1 MQEIYIIILIFI
13 LAAENIN
20 SIHQHIKDHHYDL
33 AIELSH
39 RTINDT
45 LKGITYYHQYN
56 RLFLSLVV
64 NLTFFMWIF
73 LLLMK
78 IFENNTRM
86 LKIAHPYTSVVNSKL
101 FFICYHSVLSFIFVI
116 TLTTHKD
123 PTQAIFSF
131 LPLLLL
137 REVASKI
144 LILQKNIEK
153 IKEMLFTNIS
163 VTIVTVCHLIL
174 IFCFIEII
182 VLSFFR
188 RSFLSLVGV
197 FLSLLPWLQTL
208 HSSSAL
214 PNLEKA
220 FCFMWSIACVL
231 VSIFPQLPVITREE
245 NYLLVVIASFIIVTN
260 GASYCLIVK
269 EKNTNL
275 VSIITGF
282 LLVNTVVKMHVILN
296 VKNGSGLPFYDQI
309 YSWCSLV
316 LMPTLVSFV
325 DKKSHARLV
334 AVSLAL
340 FGMYLLMSVSYDAL
354 FLVVLICL
362 MALWVILEKYVF
374 HDKKQ
379 WQTDENQLTTAHI
392 RIAVMFTYFIFLSF
406 FGTGNIASI
415 NSFDIASVYCFK
427 TVFNPWIQGIILALK
442 VAIPFAVVIIFFRS
456 LQKLI
461 RIPLAGCFLMILLF
475 GDIMAVN
482 FFFLVKDDGSWLD
495 IGQSLSHFV
504 ITLAFICMLVPM
516 YWLSY
521 FVSGN
526 IELKKIKLHQ
536 F

>member
-1 MQEIYIIILIFI
+1 
-13 LAAENIN
+13 
-20 SIHQHIKDHHYDL
+20 
-33 AIELSH
+33 
-39 RTINDT
+39 
-45 LKGITYYHQYN
+45 
-56 RLFLSLVV
+56 
-64 NLTFFMWIF
+64 MWIF

-78 IFENNTRM
+78 ILENNTRM
-86 LKIAHPYTSVVNSKL
+86 VKIAHPYISVVNSKL

-116 TLTTHKD
+116 ASITYKDLTQTV
-123 PTQAIFSF
+123 FSF
-131 LPLLLL
+131 LPLLLF
-137 REVASKI
+137 RDVASKL
-144 LILQKNIEK
+144 LILMKNIEK
-153 IKEMLFTNIS
+153 IKEMLLTNTS
-163 VTIVTVCHLIL
+163 VTIMTVCNLIL

-182 VLSFFR
+182 VFSFFR
-188 RSFLSLVGV
+188 RSYLSLVGL
-197 FLSLLPWLQTL
+197 FLSLLPWLQRLYST
-208 HSSSAL
+208 AL

-220 FCFMWSIACVL
+220 FCFMWSVACV
-231 VSIFPQLPVITREE
+231 VISIFPQLPVITREE
-245 NYLLVVIASFIIVTN
+245 NYLLVVIASFIIITN
-260 GASYCLIVK
+260 GVSYCLIVK
-269 EKNTNL
+269 ENNTYI

-316 LMPTLVSFV
+316 VMPMLVSFV

-340 FGMYLLMSVSYDAL
+340 FGMYLLMSISYDAL

-427 TVFNPWIQGIILALK
+427 TVFNPWVQGIILALK

-461 RIPLAGCFLMILLF
+461 CIPLAGCFLMILLF

-482 FFFLVKDDGSWLD
+482 FFFLVKDEGSWLD

-526 IELKKIKLHQ
+526 IELEKIKLHQ

>member
-1 MQEIYIIILIFI
+1 M
-13 LAAENIN
+13 
-20 SIHQHIKDHHYDL
+20 
-33 AIELSH
+33 AIELAH
-39 RTINDT
+39 RTINGT

-64 NLTFFMWIF
+64 NLAFFMWIF

-78 IFENNTRM
+78 ILENNTRM
-86 LKIAHPYTSVVNSKL
+86 VKIAHPYISVVNSKL

-116 TLTTHKD
+116 ASITYKDLTQTV
-123 PTQAIFSF
+123 FSF
-131 LPLLLL
+131 LPLLLF
-137 REVASKI
+137 RDVASKL
-144 LILQKNIEK
+144 LILMKNIEK
-153 IKEMLFTNIS
+153 IKEMLLTNTS
-163 VTIVTVCHLIL
+163 VTIMTVCYLIL

-182 VLSFFR
+182 VFSFFR
-188 RSFLSLVGV
+188 RSYLSLVGL
-197 FLSLLPWLQTL
+197 FLSLLPWLQRLYST
-208 HSSSAL
+208 AL

-220 FCFMWSIACVL
+220 FCFMWSVACV
-231 VSIFPQLPVITREE
+231 VISIFPQLPVITREE
-245 NYLLVVIASFIIVTN
+245 NYLLVVIASFIIITN
-260 GASYCLIVK
+260 GVSYCLIVK
-269 EKNTNL
+269 ENNTYI

-316 LMPTLVSFV
+316 VMPMLVSFV

-340 FGMYLLMSVSYDAL
+340 FGMYLLMSISYDAL

-427 TVFNPWIQGIILALK
+427 TVFNPWVQGIILALK

-461 RIPLAGCFLMILLF
+461 CIPLAGCFLMILLF

-482 FFFLVKDDGSWLD
+482 FFFLVKDEGSWLD

-526 IELKKIKLHQ
+526 IELEKIKLHQ

>member
-1 MQEIYIIILIFI
+1 M
-13 LAAENIN
+13 
-20 SIHQHIKDHHYDL
+20 
-33 AIELSH
+33 
-39 RTINDT
+39 
-45 LKGITYYHQYN
+45 
-56 RLFLSLVV
+56 V
-64 NLTFFMWIF
+64 
-73 LLLMK
+73 
-78 IFENNTRM
+78 
-86 LKIAHPYTSVVNSKL
+86 KIAHPYISVVNSKL

-116 TLTTHKD
+116 ASITYKDLTQTV
-123 PTQAIFSF
+123 FSF
-131 LPLLLL
+131 LPLLLF
-137 REVASKI
+137 RDVASKL
-144 LILQKNIEK
+144 LILMKNIEK
-153 IKEMLFTNIS
+153 IKEMLLTNTS
-163 VTIVTVCHLIL
+163 VTIMTVCYLIL

-182 VLSFFR
+182 VFSFFR
-188 RSFLSLVGV
+188 RSYLSLVGL
-197 FLSLLPWLQTL
+197 FLSLLPWLRRLYST
-208 HSSSAL
+208 AL

-220 FCFMWSIACVL
+220 FCFMWSVACV
-231 VSIFPQLPVITREE
+231 VISIFPQLPVITREE
-245 NYLLVVIASFIIVTN
+245 NYLLVVIASFIIITN
-260 GASYCLIVK
+260 GVSYCLIVK
-269 EKNTNL
+269 ENNTYI

-316 LMPTLVSFV
+316 VMPMLVSFV

-340 FGMYLLMSVSYDAL
+340 FGMYLLMSISYDAL

-427 TVFNPWIQGIILALK
+427 TVFNPWVQGIILALK

-461 RIPLAGCFLMILLF
+461 CIPLAGCFLMILLF

-482 FFFLVKDDGSWLD
+482 FFFLVKDEGSWLD

-526 IELKKIKLHQ
+526 IELEKIKLHQ

>member
-1 MQEIYIIILIFI
+1 
-13 LAAENIN
+13 
-20 SIHQHIKDHHYDL
+20 
-33 AIELSH
+33 
-39 RTINDT
+39 
-45 LKGITYYHQYN
+45 
-56 RLFLSLVV
+56 
-64 NLTFFMWIF
+64 MWIF

-78 IFENNTRM
+78 ILENNTRM
-86 LKIAHPYTSVVNSKL
+86 VKIAHPYISVVNSKL

-116 TLTTHKD
+116 ASITYKDLTQTV
-123 PTQAIFSF
+123 FSF
-131 LPLLLL
+131 LPLLLF
-137 REVASKI
+137 RDVASKL
-144 LILQKNIEK
+144 LILMKNIEK
-153 IKEMLFTNIS
+153 IKEMLLTNTS
-163 VTIVTVCHLIL
+163 VTIMTVCYLIL

-182 VLSFFR
+182 VFSFFR
-188 RSFLSLVGV
+188 RSYLSLVGL
-197 FLSLLPWLQTL
+197 FLSLLPWLRRLYST
-208 HSSSAL
+208 AL

-220 FCFMWSIACVL
+220 FCFMWSVACV
-231 VSIFPQLPVITREE
+231 VISIFPQLPVITREE
-245 NYLLVVIASFIIVTN
+245 NYLLVVIASFIIITN
-260 GASYCLIVK
+260 GVSYCLIVK
-269 EKNTNL
+269 ENNTYI

-316 LMPTLVSFV
+316 VMPMLVSFV

-340 FGMYLLMSVSYDAL
+340 FGMYLLMSISYDAL

-427 TVFNPWIQGIILALK
+427 TVFNPWVQGIILALK

-461 RIPLAGCFLMILLF
+461 CIPLAGCFLMILLF

-482 FFFLVKDDGSWLD
+482 FFFLVKDEGSWLD

-526 IELKKIKLHQ
+526 IELEKIKLHQ

>member
-1 MQEIYIIILIFI
+1 M
-13 LAAENIN
+13 
-20 SIHQHIKDHHYDL
+20 
-33 AIELSH
+33 AIELAH
-39 RTINDT
+39 RTINGT

-64 NLTFFMWIF
+64 NLAFFMWIF

-78 IFENNTRM
+78 ILENNTRM
-86 LKIAHPYTSVVNSKL
+86 VKIAHPYISVVNSKL

-116 TLTTHKD
+116 ASITYKD
-123 PTQAIFSF
+123 LTQAVFSF
-131 LPLLLL
+131 LPLLLF
-137 REVASKI
+137 RDVASKL
-144 LILQKNIEK
+144 LILMKNIEK
-153 IKEMLFTNIS
+153 IKEMLLTNTS
-163 VTIVTVCHLIL
+163 VTIMTVCYLIL
-174 IFCFIEII
+174 IFCFIEIM
-182 VLSFFR
+182 VFSFFR
-188 RSFLSLVGV
+188 RSYLSLVGL
-197 FLSLLPWLQTL
+197 FLSLLPWLQRLYST
-208 HSSSAL
+208 AL

-220 FCFMWSIACVL
+220 FCFMWSVACV
-231 VSIFPQLPVITREE
+231 VISIFPQLPVITREE
-245 NYLLVVIASFIIVTN
+245 NYLLVVIASFIIITN
-260 GASYCLIVK
+260 GVSYCLIVK
-269 EKNTNL
+269 ENNTYI

-316 LMPTLVSFV
+316 VMPMLVSFV

-340 FGMYLLMSVSYDAL
+340 FGMYLLMSISYDAL

-427 TVFNPWIQGIILALK
+427 TVFNPWVQGIILALK

-461 RIPLAGCFLMILLF
+461 CIPLAGCFLMILLF

-482 FFFLVKDDGSWLD
+482 FFFLVKDEGSWLD

-526 IELKKIKLHQ
+526 IELEKIKLHQ

>member
-1 MQEIYIIILIFI
+1 MQ
-13 LAAENIN
+13 A
-20 SIHQHIKDHHYDL
+20 
-33 AIELSH
+33 
-39 RTINDT
+39 
-45 LKGITYYHQYN
+45 
-56 RLFLSLVV
+56 V
-64 NLTFFMWIF
+64 
-73 LLLMK
+73 
-78 IFENNTRM
+78 
-86 LKIAHPYTSVVNSKL
+86 
-101 FFICYHSVLSFIFVI
+101 
-116 TLTTHKD
+116 
-123 PTQAIFSF
+123 FSF

-137 REVASKI
+137 REVASK
-144 LILQKNIEK
+144 LLTLHKNIKK
-153 IKEMLFTNIS
+153 IKEMLFTDIS
-163 VTIVTVCHLIL
+163 VTIMTVCHLIL

-182 VLSFFR
+182 VFSFFR
-188 RSFLSLVGV
+188 RSFLSLVGL
-197 FLSLLPWLQTL
+197 FLSLLPWLQRL
-208 HSSSAL
+208 HSSAL

-220 FCFMWSIACVL
+220 FCFMWSIACIVI
-231 VSIFPQLPVITREE
+231 SIFPQLPVITREE
-245 NYLLVVIASFIIVTN
+245 NYLLVVIASFIIITN
-260 GASYCLIVK
+260 GVSYCLIVK
-269 EKNTNL
+269 ENNTYL

-282 LLVNTVVKMHVILN
+282 LLINTVVKMHVILN

-316 LMPTLVSFV
+316 LMPMLVSFV

-362 MALWVILEKYVF
+362 MALWVVLEKYVF

-427 TVFNPWIQGIILALK
+427 TVFNPWVQGIILALK

-482 FFFLVKDDGSWLD
+482 FFFLVKDEGSWLD

-526 IELKKIKLHQ
+526 IELEKIKLHQ

>member
-1 MQEIYIIILIFI
+1 
-13 LAAENIN
+13 
-20 SIHQHIKDHHYDL
+20 
-33 AIELSH
+33 
-39 RTINDT
+39 
-45 LKGITYYHQYN
+45 
-56 RLFLSLVV
+56 
-64 NLTFFMWIF
+64 MWIF

-78 IFENNTRM
+78 ILENNTRM
-86 LKIAHPYTSVVNSKL
+86 VKIAHPYISVVNSKL

-116 TLTTHKD
+116 ASITYKDLTQTV
-123 PTQAIFSF
+123 FSF
-131 LPLLLL
+131 LPLLLF
-137 REVASKI
+137 RDVASKL
-144 LILQKNIEK
+144 LILMKNIEK
-153 IKEMLFTNIS
+153 IKEMLLTNTS
-163 VTIVTVCHLIL
+163 VTIMTVCYLIL

-182 VLSFFR
+182 VFSFFR
-188 RSFLSLVGV
+188 RSYLSLVGL
-197 FLSLLPWLQTL
+197 FLSLLPWLQRLYST
-208 HSSSAL
+208 AL

-220 FCFMWSIACVL
+220 FCFMWSVACV
-231 VSIFPQLPVITREE
+231 VISIFPQLPVITREE
-245 NYLLVVIASFIIVTN
+245 NYLLVVIASFIIITN
-260 GASYCLIVK
+260 GVSYCLIVK
-269 EKNTNL
+269 ENNTYI

-316 LMPTLVSFV
+316 VMPMLVSFV

-340 FGMYLLMSVSYDAL
+340 FGMYLLMSISYDAL

-427 TVFNPWIQGIILALK
+427 TVFNPLVQGIILALK

-461 RIPLAGCFLMILLF
+461 CIPLAGCFLMILLF

-482 FFFLVKDDGSWLD
+482 FFFLVKDEGSWLD

-526 IELKKIKLHQ
+526 IELEKIKLHQ

>member
-1 MQEIYIIILIFI
+1 
-13 LAAENIN
+13 
-20 SIHQHIKDHHYDL
+20 
-33 AIELSH
+33 
-39 RTINDT
+39 
-45 LKGITYYHQYN
+45 
-56 RLFLSLVV
+56 
-64 NLTFFMWIF
+64 MWIF

-78 IFENNTRM
+78 ILENNTRM
-86 LKIAHPYTSVVNSKL
+86 VKIAHPYISVVNSKL

-116 TLTTHKD
+116 ASITYKDLTQTV
-123 PTQAIFSF
+123 FSF
-131 LPLLLL
+131 LPLLLF
-137 REVASKI
+137 RDVASKL
-144 LILQKNIEK
+144 LILMKNIEK
-153 IKEMLFTNIS
+153 IKEMLLTNTS
-163 VTIVTVCHLIL
+163 VTIMTVCYLIL

-182 VLSFFR
+182 VFSFFR
-188 RSFLSLVGV
+188 RSYLSLVGL
-197 FLSLLPWLQTL
+197 FLSLLPWLQRLYST
-208 HSSSAL
+208 AL

-220 FCFMWSIACVL
+220 FCFMWSVACV
-231 VSIFPQLPVITREE
+231 VISIFPQLPVITREE
-245 NYLLVVIASFIIVTN
+245 NYLLVVIASFIIITN
-260 GASYCLIVK
+260 GVSYCLIVK
-269 EKNTNL
+269 ENNTYI

-316 LMPTLVSFV
+316 VMPMLVSFV

-340 FGMYLLMSVSYDAL
+340 FGMYLLMSISYDAL

-427 TVFNPWIQGIILALK
+427 TVFNPWVQGIILALK

-461 RIPLAGCFLMILLF
+461 CIPLAGCFLMILLF

-482 FFFLVKDDGSWLD
+482 FFFLVKDEGSWLD

-526 IELKKIKLHQ
+526 IELEKIKLHQ

>member
-1 MQEIYIIILIFI
+1 
-13 LAAENIN
+13 
-20 SIHQHIKDHHYDL
+20 
-33 AIELSH
+33 
-39 RTINDT
+39 
-45 LKGITYYHQYN
+45 
-56 RLFLSLVV
+56 
-64 NLTFFMWIF
+64 MWIF

-78 IFENNTRM
+78 ILENNTRM
-86 LKIAHPYTSVVNSKL
+86 VKIAHPYISVVNSKL

-116 TLTTHKD
+116 ASITYKDLTQTV
-123 PTQAIFSF
+123 FSF
-131 LPLLLL
+131 LPLLLF
-137 REVASKI
+137 RDVASKL
-144 LILQKNIEK
+144 LILMKNIEK
-153 IKEMLFTNIS
+153 IKEMLLTNTS
-163 VTIVTVCHLIL
+163 VTIMTVCYLIL

-182 VLSFFR
+182 VFSFFR
-188 RSFLSLVGV
+188 RSYLSLVGL
-197 FLSLLPWLQTL
+197 FLSLLPWLQRLYST
-208 HSSSAL
+208 AL

-220 FCFMWSIACVL
+220 FCFMWSVACV
-231 VSIFPQLPVITREE
+231 VISIFPQLPVITREE
-245 NYLLVVIASFIIVTN
+245 NYLLVVIASFIIITN
-260 GASYCLIVK
+260 GVSYCLIVK
-269 EKNTNL
+269 ENNTYI

-316 LMPTLVSFV
+316 VMPMLVSFV

-340 FGMYLLMSVSYDAL
+340 FGMYLLMSISYDAL

-362 MALWVILEKYVF
+362 IALWVILEKYVF

-427 TVFNPWIQGIILALK
+427 TVFNPWVQGIILALK

-461 RIPLAGCFLMILLF
+461 CIPLAGCFLMILLF

-482 FFFLVKDDGSWLD
+482 FFFLVKDEGSWLD

-526 IELKKIKLHQ
+526 IELEKIKLHQ

>member
-1 MQEIYIIILIFI
+1 M
-13 LAAENIN
+13 
-20 SIHQHIKDHHYDL
+20 
-33 AIELSH
+33 
-39 RTINDT
+39 
-45 LKGITYYHQYN
+45 
-56 RLFLSLVV
+56 V
-64 NLTFFMWIF
+64 
-73 LLLMK
+73 
-78 IFENNTRM
+78 
-86 LKIAHPYTSVVNSKL
+86 KIAHPYISVVNSKL

-116 TLTTHKD
+116 ASITYKDLTQTV
-123 PTQAIFSF
+123 FSF
-131 LPLLLL
+131 LPLLLF
-137 REVASKI
+137 RDVASKL
-144 LILQKNIEK
+144 LILMKNIEK
-153 IKEMLFTNIS
+153 IKEMLLTNTS
-163 VTIVTVCHLIL
+163 VTIMTVCYLIL

-182 VLSFFR
+182 VFSFFR
-188 RSFLSLVGV
+188 RSYLSLVGL
-197 FLSLLPWLQTL
+197 FLSLLPWLQRLYST
-208 HSSSAL
+208 AL

-220 FCFMWSIACVL
+220 FCFMWSVACV
-231 VSIFPQLPVITREE
+231 VISIFPQLPVITREE
-245 NYLLVVIASFIIVTN
+245 NYLLVVIASFIIITN
-260 GASYCLIVK
+260 GVSYCLIVK
-269 EKNTNL
+269 ENNTYI

-316 LMPTLVSFV
+316 VMPMLVSFV

-340 FGMYLLMSVSYDAL
+340 FGMYLLMSISYDAL

-427 TVFNPWIQGIILALK
+427 TVFNPWVQGIILALK

-461 RIPLAGCFLMILLF
+461 CIPLAGCFLMILLF

-482 FFFLVKDDGSWLD
+482 FFFLVKDEGSWLD

-526 IELKKIKLHQ
+526 IELEKIKLHQ